1 MQEKN
6 RGREGEREAGNSS
19 IEAIVKSE
27 KEEAPVNFDGNSV
40 RRNQQVN

>member
-1 MQEKN
+1 MVL
-6 RGREGEREAGNSS
+6 EAF
-19 IEAIVKSE
+19 VKSG